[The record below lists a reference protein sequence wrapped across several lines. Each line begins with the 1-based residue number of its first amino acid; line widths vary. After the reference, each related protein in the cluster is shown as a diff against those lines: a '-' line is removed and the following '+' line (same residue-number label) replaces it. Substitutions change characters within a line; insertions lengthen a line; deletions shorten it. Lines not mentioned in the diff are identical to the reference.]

1 MGRPPWVD
9 KKLAGQM
16 RIPHTFMIHSYTRPT
31 ICQHCKKLL
40 KGLFRQGMQCK
51 DCKFNVHKK
60 CIEKIPMDCSGEVPK
75 EWSENPDGDSSLEN
89 DCEKDEYKDESDD
102 AENEP
107 FDKGNLCNDE
117 FQRKFQPAS
126 YVSIFF
132 QVNSI

>member
-1 MGRPPWVD
+1 
-9 KKLAGQM
+9 
-16 RIPHTFMIHSYTRPT
+16 
-31 ICQHCKKLL
+31 
-40 KGLFRQGMQCK
+40 
-51 DCKFNVHKK
+51 
-60 CIEKIPMDCSGEVPK
+60 MDCSGEVPK

-132 QVNSI
+132 SSEFNLNLFIFGAVIQ